1 MGNLCFAP
9 VHGNTQTGQ
18 LTFTNSF
25 YYIGHFSKFIRPGA
39 KRISSVTSSNSII
52 STAFKNK
59 NNSIAIVVMNTS
71 NKMLNYNITIDLKT
85 TKLKIP
91 PHSIQT
97 ISLTNITI

>member
-1 MGNLCFAP
+1 M
-9 VHGNTQTGQ
+9 HGNTQTGD
-18 LTFTNSF
+18 LNFTNSF

-59 NNSIAIVVMNTS
+59 NNSIAIIAMNTS
-71 NKMLNYNITIDLKT
+71 NKMLDYTVTIALNT
-85 TKLKIP
+85 AKLKIP

-97 ISLTNITI
+97 ITLN